1 MIDNPGNNID
11 TIRYL
16 TEQLDSYPALR
27 ERILRAFL
35 IALHNSNIITVDD
48 MYEQA
53 RNDVRQRVE
62 ETSTVRDD
70 NVQIATRWDQE
81 EKEAIQKLT
90 IAYVAQSLSRD
101 DIDDIVNLTRKREE
115 AQSISEIA
123 VLPSVSFR
131 LLAKRVKSFCM
142 LPVGQTILEPH
153 EAMSARVA
161 LIRYFISDQL
171 QFIGVAKNHI
181 LIRDFEPLVDRMIG
195 DDQGMGQIGGKAAGL
210 NLASRI
216 LKDAQKEAPSSDVTL
231 SVPDSYFLRSDML
244 EKFLQH
250 NGLGYLRDQKY
261 KDIDDIIKEYPM
273 IMTVFKNANFPP
285 VVVERLRTMLETVE
299 DAPLI
304 VRSSSLLEDRF
315 KTAFAGKYRSVFVSN
330 QGTVDE
336 RLAELLGA
344 IAEVYASIYH
354 PDPISYRKNHNLLDY
369 RENMSVLIQK
379 IVGTRCGDYFLPTWS
394 GVAFS
399 RNLFRR
405 NPRVLP
411 EDGLAR
417 LVLGLGTRAVDR
429 VASDFPRVIPLG
441 IPTLRPEVRVDDMV
455 RCSQRSVD
463 VINLAKK
470 TYETVAVADVL
481 RQEAP
486 PQVADIISMFQHGS
500 LRPAMGMMMGDPAD
514 AVVTFDR
521 FTQNSP
527 YPAYLRWMLQTLE
540 KAYGC
545 PVDIEVAHDGK
556 KLYLLQC
563 RPQPV
568 GSHVKP
574 VQIPKTVKPADRL
587 FFANRDIMSG
597 SVRDVEYVV
606 LIDPLD
612 YNALDSDQK
621 RLDVAQIV
629 HKLGGQL
636 KDKRFILMGPGR
648 WGSKDPRMGIKVG
661 YSAISHTQMLIEIGR
676 PNQGFVLEASFG
688 SHFFQDLVESNIQY
702 LALYPDD
709 DPDNY
714 NEGFLLANSNFLTK
728 ILPEFAA
735 FKDVVRVIHVPDVA
749 GGRLLN
755 VAMDGERQEALGY
768 LAG

>member
-1 MIDNPGNNID
+1 MTDNQTNNNEKIV
-11 TIRYL
+11 YL
-16 TEQLDSYPALR
+16 KQQLDAYPALR

-35 IALHNSNIITVDD
+35 VSLHNSNIVTVDA
-48 MYEQA
+48 MYEKA
-53 RNDVRQRVE
+53 RNHVRQRVE
-62 ETSTVRDD
+62 ETSKVPDD
-70 NVQIATRWDQE
+70 NIQIATRWDVE
-81 EKEAIQKLT
+81 ERKAIQDFT
-90 IAYVAQSLSRD
+90 VEYVANALSRD

-123 VLPSVSFR
+123 VLPSMSFR
-131 LLAKRVKSFCM
+131 LLSERVKSFCR
-142 LPVGQTILEPH
+142 LPIGQTILEPH

-210 NLASRI
+210 KLASRI
-216 LKDAQKEAPSSDVTL
+216 LQDEKEEAPSTKVKL
-231 SVPDSYFLRSDML
+231 AVPDSYFLRSDML

-261 KDIDDIIKEYPM
+261 KGIDDVVKEYPM
-273 IMTVFKNANFPP
+273 ILTIFKNANFPP
-285 VVVERLRTMLETVE
+285 VVVERLRAMLDTVE
-299 DAPLI
+299 KAPLI

-354 PDPISYRKNHNLLDY
+354 QDPISYRKKHNLLDY

-379 IVGTRCGDYFLPTWS
+379 IVGSECGDYFLPTWS

-399 RNLFRR
+399 HNLFRR
-405 NPRVLP
+405 NPRVRP

-429 VASDFPRVIPLG
+429 VGSDFPRVIPLG

-455 RCSQRSVD
+455 RCSQRYAD

-470 TYETVAVADVL
+470 TYETVAIADVL
-481 RQEAP
+481 RQAAP
-486 PQVADIISMFQHGS
+486 PQVSDIISMFQHGS
-500 LRPAMGMMMGDPAD
+500 LRPAMGMMMGDPKD

-545 PVDIEVAHDGK
+545 PVDIEVAYNGTN
-556 KLYLLQC
+556 LYLLQC

-568 GSHVKP
+568 RANVKP
-574 VQIPKTVKPADRL
+574 VRIPNGLKPEDRL
-587 FFANRDIMSG
+587 FSTNRDIMSG
-597 SVRDVEYVV
+597 SVRDIEYIV
-606 LIDPLD
+606 LIDPID
-612 YNALDSDQK
+612 YNRLDSEQK

-629 HKLGGQL
+629 QQLGGKL
-636 KDKRFILMGPGR
+636 RDKRYILMGPGR

-661 YSAISHTQMLIEIGR
+661 YSVISHSQMLIEIGR
-676 PNQGFVLEASFG
+676 PNQGFMLEASFG
-688 SHFFQDLVESNIQY
+688 SHFFQDLIESNIQY
-702 LALYPDD
+702 LALYPDEN
-709 DPDNY
+709 PDSY
-714 NEGFLLANSNFLTK
+714 NETFLRKNSNALVK
-728 ILPEFAA
+728 LLPDFAY
-735 FKDVVRVIHVPDVA
+735 FRDVVRVIHIPDVT

-755 VAMDGERQEALGY
+755 VDMDGEKQEALGY
-768 LAG
+768 LTG